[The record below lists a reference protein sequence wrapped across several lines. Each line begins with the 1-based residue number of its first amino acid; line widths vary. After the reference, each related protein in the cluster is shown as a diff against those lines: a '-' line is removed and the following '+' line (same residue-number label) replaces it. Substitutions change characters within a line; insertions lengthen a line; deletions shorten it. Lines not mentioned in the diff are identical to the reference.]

1 MRALVAALLAAS
13 SAGAEAPAP
22 APAPPAVVQAAP
34 PVEAKKPAPPP
45 APEKSTS
52 LGPDSQWAVVEGSDA
67 LNYYKLKG
75 EDGRVVFHANY
86 FSHVPTVTLGRKV
99 PEAAQ
104 DDRTFTWS
112 WRVHQYPVG
121 SDERDGDK
129 EDSALAVYL
138 TFGTALHRQSIKYVW
153 SATLPKGT
161 VIGPSNHFFYEIV
174 TVVLEGKGP
183 TNQWKDERV
192 DVAKEWARFYAEPG
206 QTAKDAPPLS
216 GVGILTDGDDTR
228 SHPSADYAD
237 FRLSP

>member
-1 MRALVAALLAAS
+1 MRALVVALLAAA
-13 SAGAEAPAP
+13 SAGAEALAP
-22 APAPPAVVQAAP
+22 APSPPSVAETP
-34 PVEAKKPAPPP
+34 KAKPTSNA
-45 APEKSTS
+45 TS
-52 LGPDSQWAVVEGSDA
+52 LGPDGQWAVVEGSDA

-104 DDRTFTWS
+104 DDRTLSWS

-183 TNQWKDERV
+183 TDTWKDERV
-192 DVAKEWARFYAEPG
+192 DVAKEWARFYAEGG
-206 QTAKDAPPLS
+206 QSAKDAPPLS

-237 FRLSP
+237 FRLSR